1 MKKNRMKSIESLHSL
16 HPWYYVHGRKD
27 LTEKNISS
35 KRERESQQHQKCVDN
50 NQYYVKCDNDSK
62 LFDKWNQNKTLVK
75 YDKRSTIPPFDTIES
90 KFDSKNIRLNKEIE
104 RKYIESNKKL
114 SQMMNE
120 FKKLNENYSKLEKSR
135 NILISQ
141 LNEIQNIQKSIYE
154 KKEFCELKEKRLFY
168 IRFGKEK
175 LRKKVFVICDQLI
188 CYKVGVQSIQ
198 DLNIGNELL
207 SAEESNQIS
216 EVIDKALKIIEMYI
230 QLNQNRNSEFQLMY
244 E

>member
-1 MKKNRMKSIESLHSL
+1 MKKNRIKSNESLHSL
-16 HPWYYVHGRKD
+16 HPWYYISGRKD

-50 NQYYVKCDNDSK
+50 NQYYVKCENDSK
-62 LFDKWNQNKTLVK
+62 LFDKWNQNKSLVK
-75 YDKRSTIPPFDTIES
+75 YHLKSTKPPFDVIEH

-120 FKKLNENYSKLEKSR
+120 FKKLDENYFKLEKSR

-141 LNEIQNIQKSIYE
+141 LNEIQNIKKSIYE
-154 KKEFCELKEKRLFY
+154 KQEFCELKEKRLLY
-168 IRFGKEK
+168 IRFGREK
-175 LRKKVFVICDQLI
+175 LSKKVFLILDQLI
-188 CYKVGVQSIQ
+188 YYKIGVQSIQ
-198 DLNIGNELL
+198 DLNIKNELL

-230 QLNQNRNSEFQLMY
+230 QLNQNRNTEFQLMF